1 MSAKKIITISLI
13 LATFLLSV
21 SVVSVIAKENSQEPV
36 QLGPRPFFLLDK
48 LEKGKLKKE
57 LQSCKHKKTFER
69 SAFVVGH
76 RGAPLQFPE
85 LTVEGYKAAVRMG
98 SGMAEW
104 DVVFTKDKKLV
115 VRHGFEDLAHTT
127 NILEFP
133 ELRKKCSVPFTP
145 AQFNENGE
153 LVESASAVC
162 RTTDITLEELKK
174 LNGVMAGANPRA
186 TEPEEYY
193 KGTGNERT
201 DIYSTGATLVT
212 HSEMIELASELGI
225 KMNPELKPVPDYIDM
240 PYQGDYSRE
249 DFAQDFID
257 AFKEANVDPDNVL
270 PISFDLDNVM
280 YWINNDPRFGRDAG
294 WLDGRYPENPD
305 DPSTWS
311 PSMKELFDR
320 GLRTISPPMW
330 MLLSVNN
337 EGEIVPSE
345 YAKRAKEAGLN
356 ITTWTLER
364 SGRISMDG
372 GWYYQT
378 FDEAIETEGDVYKVL
393 DVLAQDVG
401 VMAIANDWPAT
412 LTYYAN
418 CKDVETY

>member
-1 MSAKKIITISLI
+1 
-13 LATFLLSV
+13 
-21 SVVSVIAKENSQEPV
+21 
-36 QLGPRPFFLLDK
+36 
-48 LEKGKLKKE
+48 
-57 LQSCKHKKTFER
+57 
-69 SAFVVGH
+69 
-76 RGAPLQFPE
+76 
-85 LTVEGYKAAVRMG
+85 
-98 SGMAEW
+98 
-104 DVVFTKDKKLV
+104 V
-115 VRHGFEDLAHTT
+115 VRQTADADSTNSPFSLNLA
-127 NILEFP
+127 
-133 ELRKKCSVPFTP
+133 
-145 AQFNENGE
+145 
-153 LVESASAVC
+153 
-162 RTTDITLEELKK
+162 
-174 LNGVMAGANPRA
+174 GV
-186 TEPEEYY
+186 

-225 KMNPELKPVPDYIDM
+225 KMNPELKPVADYIDM

-249 DFAQDFID
+249 NFAQDFID
-257 AFKEANVDPDNVL
+257 ALKEANVDPDNVL

-280 YWINNDPRFGRDAG
+280 YWINNTPRFGRDTG

-320 GLRTISPPMW
+320 GLRTISPPIW

-378 FDEAIETEGDVYKVL
+378 FGEAIETEGDVYKVL

-401 VMAIANDWPAT
+401 VLAIANDWPAA

-418 CKDVETY
+418 CKDVKTY